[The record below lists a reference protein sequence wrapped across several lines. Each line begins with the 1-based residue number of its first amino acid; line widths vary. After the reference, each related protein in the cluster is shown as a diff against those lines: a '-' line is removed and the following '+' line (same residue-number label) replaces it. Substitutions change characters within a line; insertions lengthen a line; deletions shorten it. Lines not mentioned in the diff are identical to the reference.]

1 MATSGEKNVEPANLQ
16 IFEQLNN
23 LDRSAA
29 TGKSQSEALLY
40 WLSDSKVNTV
50 GQDLRFSR
58 DDRMFEVIKLFIMW
72 LMN

>member
-1 MATSGEKNVEPANLQ
+1 MATSGEKNVESANLQ

-40 WLSDSKVNTV
+40 
-50 GQDLRFSR
+50 
-58 DDRMFEVIKLFIMW
+58 
-72 LMN
+72 